1 MEHRGVLPLFLRG
14 ESRMKRRYVAAFL
27 AAATMATTVGTSL
40 TGASAARVSA
50 VDRTNPFQAKEDKFC
65 VKTGNTAKTALKSN
79 PGMGYTDK
87 EIKVGHMRSDL
98 DALIPLGT
106 YVDHGNMLE
115 TAKVYAK
122 LINDCGGI
130 RGRNINV
137 VDMVYSPLVPSQR
150 DGIAQRLWDD
160 HKPAAAFT
168 TSGWTGPGVRFLV
181 QDVKVPYVTGEG
193 GTLQLARTGN
203 YFSAASYPAEV
214 GVNALMDSLVNMKA
228 LKATDVVAVVAPDT
242 DGIAAGIKNLITSR
256 LRKAGVKPQNIVF
269 SQINC
274 VGLRSC
280 TGRPEAAAAMKAAG
294 VDATNGVYIPIAVGS
309 TEILPMAEAMA
320 SAGVDVRIS
329 YSTGIANAA
338 GDTQANTM
346 CGKGL
351 TSAGCK
357 LFLKTKYLDWTYAGP
372 HRSLAK
378 LDKFS
383 QMCVD
388 EYNKG
393 YGNANNMATTLAANP
408 IRVGMITT
416 VCTYMRIIAAGIWKA
431 GDNPK
436 RSDIAKG
443 IRTLGDVDFRLG
455 LKATNRPGKTWFPKD
470 MFWQS
475 GVSPCPPT
483 NGVTDLVGPP
493 GKQVPASAC
502 LFVDKAMNK
511 LKGATVSI
519 DYQLKD
525 LQKG

>member
-1 MEHRGVLPLFLRG
+1 
-14 ESRMKRRYVAAFL
+14 
-27 AAATMATTVGTSL
+27 MATTVGTSL

>member
-1 MEHRGVLPLFLRG
+1 
-14 ESRMKRRYVAAFL
+14 MKRRYVAAFL
-27 AAATMATTVGTSL
+27 AAATMATTIGTSL

-50 VDRTNPFQAKEDKFC
+50 VDRTNPFQAREDKFC
-65 VKTGNTAKTALKSN
+65 VKTGNTATAALKSN

-87 EIKVGHMRSDL
+87 EIKVGHMRQDL
-98 DALIPLGT
+98 DALIPLGI

-115 TAKVYAK
+115 TAKVYAN
-122 LINDCGGI
+122 LINACGGI

-137 VDMVYSPLVPSQR
+137 VDMVYSPLSPAQR
-150 DGIAQRLWDD
+150 DGIAQKLWDD

-193 GTLQLARTGN
+193 GTLQLMRTGN

-214 GVNALMDSLVNMKA
+214 GFNALMDSLVNMKA
-228 LKATDVVAVVAPDT
+228 LKTTDVVAVVAPDT
-242 DGIAAGIKNLITSR
+242 DGVAAGIKELVTSR
-256 LRKAGVKPQNIVF
+256 LRKAGIKPQNIVF
-269 SQINC
+269 SQIT
-274 VGLRSC
+274 C
-280 TGRPEAAAAMKAAG
+280 TGQRSGQCLGKPEAVAAMKAAG

-309 TEILPMAEAMA
+309 AEILPVAEAMA

-346 CGKGL
+346 CSKGV

-357 LFLKTKYLDWTYAGP
+357 LFLKTKFLDWTFAGP
-372 HRSLAK
+372 HRTLAK

-416 VCTYMRIIAAGIWKA
+416 VCTYMRILAAGIWKA

-455 LKATNRPGKTWFPKD
+455 LKATTRPGKPWFPKD

-475 GVSPCPPT
+475 GQAPCPPT
-483 NGVTDLVGPP
+483 NGITDMVGPP
-493 GKQVPASAC
+493 GKQVASSAC

-511 LKGATVSI
+511 LKGATVSV

-525 LQKG
+525 LAKG